1 MKLKQ
6 IKLLSNQDAQ
16 TCLFLSSKIG
26 EGENFKE
33 SLDLFFDAYSTILNP
48 FNVSLFFKKDE
59 HHVTLNPPF
68 IHNYG
73 LAYIYTNHTYYPP
86 QVYFI
91 ENFLKLEQPNHVFA
105 KGDKSYY
112 LSEIGEEGILVIQ
125 SQKTN
130 FGFDSINGLN
140 SVMNLLSKCLVN
152 TLKLEKLHSYSTSK
166 HNTQSPY
173 PTLRFDKEANILFLN
188 HSAKKIKTHFEDLK
202 WVYADMFKECLSAY
216 QTKEYEQIILD
227 TPYSI
232 TIKPIPD
239 QNVVYV
245 YAIDISTRKNIENK
259 LKEEKEK
266 AEKSAQQK
274 MEFLSTMSHEIRT
287 PMNSIIGSINLLIDT
302 QLNPYQSKKLEM
314 MRFAADNLLRL
325 INEILD
331 FNKLE
336 ANKVSLE
343 KIRFSV
349 ADTMEHLFMM
359 YAQQAEDKN
368 IGYELKTTSLPVNF
382 VMGDPTRLSQV
393 LLNLISNAIKFTE
406 EGAVSFDVDCT
417 YQNDKSIVYQF
428 IVKDSGIGISQNRI
442 DSIFEAFTQADTSTT
457 RKFGGTGLGLN
468 ITKKIVD
475 LLEGQLTLESSEG
488 QGSTFKVS
496 LPFTIAE
503 NQEEEKKKDNFQIVE
518 GNLKG
523 KKVLLVDDNEFNILI
538 ASEFLNRWE
547 AEYITAKNGE
557 DAILKLHDE
566 EQTIDI
572 ILMDLQ
578 MPVMNGYEATK
589 IIREKRDDY
598 YQNLPI
604 VALSAD
610 VASENISEI
619 ESKGFNGFASKP
631 FDPETLLTKL
641 ITLIEKKTY

>member
-16 TCLFLSSKIG
+16 TSVFLSSKIG
-26 EGENFKE
+26 EGQNFKE

-48 FNVSLFFKKDE
+48 FNVSIFFKKEE
-59 HHVTLNPPF
+59 HHVELNPPF
-68 IHNYG
+68 IRNLG

-86 QVYFI
+86 HVYLI
-91 ENFLKLEQPNHVFA
+91 ENFLKLDQVYHIFE
-105 KGDKSYY
+105 KGDKSFYISK
-112 LSEIGEEGILVIQ
+112 LEEQGILVIQ
-125 SQKTN
+125 SEKTN
-130 FGFDSINGLN
+130 FGFDNINGFN
-140 SVMNLLSKCLVN
+140 TIINLLSKCVIN
-152 TLKLEKLHSYSTSK
+152 SLKLERLKTFSTSK

-173 PTLRFDKEANILFLN
+173 PTFRFDKEANILFLN
-188 HSAKKIKTHFEDLK
+188 HSAKKIIAHFEELK

-216 QTKEYEQIILD
+216 QTKEYEQIILG

-239 QNVVYV
+239 QDVVYV

-343 KIRFSV
+343 KIRFSIP
-349 ADTMEHLFMM
+349 DTMEHLFMM
-359 YAQQAEDKN
+359 YALQAENKN
-368 IGYELKTTSLPVNF
+368 IGYQLKASTLPVNF
-382 VMGDPTRLSQV
+382 VMGDPTRLSQI

-406 EGAVSFDVDCT
+406 EGAVSFDVECT
-417 YQNDKSIVYQF
+417 YQDEKSIVYQF
-428 IVKDSGIGISQNRI
+428 IIKDSGIGISQDRI

-475 LLEGQLTLESSEG
+475 LLDGQLILESKEG
-488 QGSTFKVS
+488 EGSTFKVS

-503 NQEEEKKKDNFQIVE
+503 NQEADKKKDNFQIVE

-557 DAILKLHDE
+557 DAIIKLHE
-566 EQTIDI
+566 EDKTVDI

-598 YQNLPI
+598 YQDLPI

-610 VASENISEI
+610 VASENITEI
-619 ESKGFNGFASKP
+619 ERKGFNGFASKP

-641 ITLIEKKTY
+641 LSLIEKKSY